1 MYNIIFV
8 HIIYYKIST
17 LIVFTNLNTIKLPY
31 LILCIVG
38 LHINMT
44 CSLHVS
50 KSILTSHLISE
61 EETFK
66 LDCFCIKPSKLY
78 YCAFYKLF
86 IAYMQLQSVKW
97 DIGIYCEM
105 QMTGHELNSLLW
117 DSSFSLDLGLLS
129 ICGRVHLNLVLNQT
143 FILSCSFLVTAYN
156 VSCVLLRFKSKQFSS
171 HD

>member
-1 MYNIIFV
+1 MHYLASPKNYVCLEHFFRGNHAKNVIGTECWIYPCTCLFDASIKNFIIMYNIICV

-17 LIVFTNLNTIKLPY
+17 LIAFTNLNTIKLPY

-86 IAYMQLQSVKW
+86 IAYSYSQWNGTLEFIAKCKW
-97 DIGIYCEM
+97 QAM
-105 QMTGHELNSLLW
+105 NW
-117 DSSFSLDLGLLS
+117 
-129 ICGRVHLNLVLNQT
+129 
-143 FILSCSFLVTAYN
+143 TAY
-156 VSCVLLRFKSKQFSS
+156 SGTLLF
-171 HD
+171 HWI